1 MGLNKKVNLDIDG
14 DGKTDFNLD
23 LKTIILILGGLIS
36 ITMTYSTLTKQIEIN
51 KQQIEV
57 AKKLPPAKSHDLIEQ
72 KIMYLE
78 DYIAKLEDQHNKRI
92 DNLEKKV
99 FK

>member
-57 AKKLPPAKSHDLIEQ
+57 AKKLPPAKSHDIIEQ

>member
-1 MGLNKKVNLDIDG
+1 MALNKKVNLDIDG

-57 AKKLPPAKSHDLIEQ
+57 AKKLPPAKSHDIIEQ

>member
-1 MGLNKKVNLDIDG
+1 
-14 DGKTDFNLD
+14 
-23 LKTIILILGGLIS
+23 
-36 ITMTYSTLTKQIEIN
+36 
-51 KQQIEV
+51 
-57 AKKLPPAKSHDLIEQ
+57 LPPAKSHDIIEQ